1 MLKNISLLLSAVF
14 SPLIIPTYGIIL
26 ALWSSAL
33 NNMPFDVKMSVVM
46 MVAAMTFLL
55 PVIVLWLMQ
64 RVGYI
69 SGFAL
74 VYREERFV
82 PFVIAILS
90 YMACWF
96 YLYRA
101 GAPSWLTMFVVGAIV
116 AALIACIVTR
126 WWKIS
131 IHTTSLAGMLA
142 MICSMAINGHA
153 QCDMLPLITVA
164 ALLLGAVG
172 TARLVLNRH
181 TLAQC
186 AAGVLNGFL
195 CVYIAMSLG

>member
-26 ALWSSAL
+26 ALWSSVL

-101 GAPSWLTMFVVGAIV
+101 GAPLWMTMFVVGAIV
-116 AALIACIVTR
+116 AALIACLVTR

-142 MICSMAINGHA
+142 MMCSMAVNGHA
-153 QCDMLPLITVA
+153 QGDMLPLITVA

>member
-26 ALWSSAL
+26 ALWSSVL

-74 VYREERFV
+74 VSGFAVLELVLPVEP
-82 PFVIAILS
+82 PF
-90 YMACWF
+90 
-96 YLYRA
+96 RA
-101 GAPSWLTMFVVGAIV
+101 
-116 AALIACIVTR
+116 AAL
-126 WWKIS
+126 W
-131 IHTTSLAGMLA
+131 
-142 MICSMAINGHA
+142 
-153 QCDMLPLITVA
+153 
-164 ALLLGAVG
+164 
-172 TARLVLNRH
+172 TA
-181 TLAQC
+181 
-186 AAGVLNGFL
+186 
-195 CVYIAMSLG
+195 SP